1 MSLLQKIR
9 ILRHNNK
16 KIIENF
22 SYLTLIQVFN
32 LVLPLIIYPYLIRV
46 LGKEVYGT
54 IIFTQ
59 TVATYFTIFINFGFN
74 IFGAKE
80 IAINKENIEKTNEIF
95 SSILTIKSI
104 FWIISIFILIISLF
118 LLQTKIDEMLLYIF
132 SFLICIH
139 EVLFPQ
145 WFFQG
150 IEKMKYNTII
160 NLTIKILFIILTL
173 FFVQTKEQ
181 YLLVPLLN
189 SIGGI
194 IGGSISLYI
203 IFKNEKV
210 VFYIPQ
216 LSILRKYLK
225 DSFPLFAS
233 DAIISIKD
241 RFNYI
246 FLGSF
251 LGMDKVAIYDIGIKI
266 LNLVIIPISII
277 NNALYPKMSIE
288 KNKKLLKDI
297 MKYSFIFYIM
307 ICFLIQPF
315 VPFIIDFLGGGI
327 KEAILP
333 TQILL
338 IAPIIFCLGLP
349 LAHNGLIIF
358 NKYRSLLIGM
368 LFTTIFYLLCIFL
381 GYYFNLLVNVSVFA
395 LITVLV
401 YLFECIYRYI
411 VCKKYNII

>member
-32 LVLPLIIYPYLIRV
+32 LVLPLIIYPYLIKV

-80 IAINKENIEKTNEIF
+80 IAINKENIKKTNEIF

-104 FWIISIFILIISLF
+104 FWIISILILIISLF
-118 LLQTKIDEMLLYIF
+118 LLQIETDEILLYIF

-189 SIGGI
+189 SIG
-194 IGGSISLYI
+194 STLEDVENSL
-203 IFKNEKV
+203 K
-210 VFYIPQ
+210 
-216 LSILRKYLK
+216 
-225 DSFPLFAS
+225 
-233 DAIISIKD
+233 
-241 RFNYI
+241 
-246 FLGSF
+246 
-251 LGMDKVAIYDIGIKI
+251 
-266 LNLVIIPISII
+266 
-277 NNALYPKMSIE
+277 
-288 KNKKLLKDI
+288 
-297 MKYSFIFYIM
+297 
-307 ICFLIQPF
+307 
-315 VPFIIDFLGGGI
+315 
-327 KEAILP
+327 
-333 TQILL
+333 
-338 IAPIIFCLGLP
+338 
-349 LAHNGLIIF
+349 
-358 NKYRSLLIGM
+358 
-368 LFTTIFYLLCIFL
+368 
-381 GYYFNLLVNVSVFA
+381 
-395 LITVLV
+395 
-401 YLFECIYRYI
+401 
-411 VCKKYNII
+411 NIIENLKEILS

>member
-80 IAINKENIEKTNEIF
+80 IAI
-95 SSILTIKSI
+95 TIKSI

-118 LLQTKIDEMLLYIF
+118 LLQTEIDEMLLYIF

-181 YLLVPLLN
+181 YLLIPLLN